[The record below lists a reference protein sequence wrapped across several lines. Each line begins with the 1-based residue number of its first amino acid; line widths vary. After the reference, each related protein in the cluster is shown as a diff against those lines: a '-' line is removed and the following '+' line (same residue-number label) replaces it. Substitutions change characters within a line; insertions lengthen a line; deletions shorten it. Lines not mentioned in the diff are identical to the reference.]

1 MADKFFKEKLFK
13 LPSKKI
19 GEIEQII
26 NSTNSPLKKLF
37 VSENLFD
44 LSLFFTFICFCL
56 IGLKFNK
63 LPEKIPLYYSRPWGE
78 EQLSLKVFIF
88 LVPGLS
94 FIFSLTNFIITKLF
108 LKNEHNFIL
117 VMLNFFSFLF
127 SFMGLITVTKII
139 YLML

>member
-37 VSENLFD
+37 ISKNLFY
-44 LSLFFTFICFCL
+44 LSLFFTIVCICL
-56 IGLKFNK
+56 VGLNFNK
-63 LPEKIPLYYSRPWGE
+63 LPEKIPFYYSRPWGE
-78 EQLSLKVFIF
+78 EQLSLKAFIF

-94 FIFSLTNFIITKLF
+94 FVFSLVNFIVTKLF
-108 LKNEHNFIL
+108 LKNENNFIS
-117 VMLNFFSFLF
+117 VMLSFFSFLF

-139 YLML
+139 YIVL